1 MMTSIDLIHSSQ
13 KFRKT
18 RLPIS
23 LRAISMLCAVF
34 LIFAAGAITAHAQT
48 FTLLASFNGVDGS
61 NPDEGLVQ
69 GPDGNL
75 YGVAGGGAHKD
86 GVIYKITPQG
96 VLTTLYSFCSL
107 PNCADGEAPEGSMV
121 VGLDGN
127 LYGTTL
133 LAGAHSSPNTLGGT
147 VFKITPAGTFT
158 TLYSFCGQSCGD
170 GIGPTQL
177 FLTNSGNFFGVTE
190 SGGANNSGTFFE
202 ITPKGVLTTLYSFCS
217 KGNCADGE
225 DPSNLV
231 FAANGSFYGTTIG
244 GTAPGGTT
252 LTPIETPGTFFR
264 ITTKGVLTTMANV
277 CNSNCTGQTGPG
289 PMVQGPNG
297 NFYGTNFDGGAGGGT
312 VLEITPKGVQTTLYT
327 FCFERECPDGFFP
340 AAGLAFATDGNF
352 YGTASSGGEPNQGH
366 RCEPDCGTIFQITP
380 QGAFTTVYKFCPVN
394 PCSDGSFPHSTLLQ
408 ATDGNIYG
416 AAGASGT
423 KNNGTVFKLDIG
435 AAPFVRT
442 LTPSGG
448 VGAKIVILGMNLTGT
463 TAVTFNG
470 ASATFTV
477 VAPGEI
483 TAKVP
488 AGATTGPIQVTT
500 PGGILSSNVPFKIP

>member
-1 MMTSIDLIHSSQ
+1 MMTSIDLIHSSE
-13 KFRKT
+13 KFSKT

-23 LRAISMLCAVF
+23 LCAISMLCALV
-34 LIFAAGAITAHAQT
+34 LIFAAGTITAHAQT
-48 FTLLASFNGVDGS
+48 FTLLASFNGTNGS
-61 NPDEGLVQ
+61 NPGEGLVQ

-107 PNCADGEAPEGSMV
+107 ANCADGEAPTASMV

-147 VFKITPAGTFT
+147 VFRITPSGTFT

-170 GIGPTQL
+170 GIGPSQL
-177 FLTNSGNFFGVTE
+177 FLTNSGNFFGATE
-190 SGGANNSGTFFE
+190 SGGAHNSGTFFE

-217 KGNCADGE
+217 KTNCADGE
-225 DPSNLV
+225 NPSDLV
-231 FAANGSFYGTTIG
+231 LAANGSFYGTTLG
-244 GTAPGGTT
+244 ATDST
-252 LTPIETPGTFFR
+252 GTFFR
-264 ITTKGVLTTMANV
+264 ITTKGVLTTIANI
-277 CNSNCTGQTGPG
+277 CDSNCASGETGPG
-289 PMVQGPNG
+289 SLVQGPNG
-297 NFYGTNFDGGAGGGT
+297 NFYGVNFDGGVGGGA

-327 FCFERECPDGFFP
+327 FCFARECPDGLFP
-340 AAGLAFATDGNF
+340 MAGLTFAADGNF
-352 YGTASSGGEPNQGH
+352 YGTAGSGGEPNQGH
-366 RCEPDCGTIFQITP
+366 RCEPSCGTIFQITP

-394 PCSDGSFPHSTLLQ
+394 PCADGSRPDALLLQ

-416 AAGASGT
+416 TASESGT

-448 VGAKIVILGMNLTGT
+448 IGATIVILGMNLAGT

-470 ASATFTV
+470 APATFTV

-483 TAKVP
+483 TARVP
-488 AGATTGPIQVTT
+488 AGATTGPIEVTT

>member
-1 MMTSIDLIHSSQ
+1 MTSLDPIPSSQ
-13 KFRKT
+13 TFSKT
-18 RLPIS
+18 PVSIGLH
-23 LRAISMLCAVF
+23 AISMLCAMF
-34 LIFAAGAITAHAQT
+34 LILAAVTISAHAQT
-48 FTLLASFNGVDGS
+48 FTLLASFNGTNGS
-61 NPDEGLVQ
+61 NPGDLVQ

-75 YGVAGGGAHKD
+75 YGLAGGGAHKD

-96 VLTTLYSFCSL
+96 ALTTLYSFCSL
-107 PNCADGEAPEGSMV
+107 ANCADGQDPSGSMV

-133 LAGAHSSPNTLGGT
+133 LAGAHSSSNTLGGT
-147 VFKITPAGTFT
+147 VFKITPSGTFT

-177 FLTNSGNFFGVTE
+177 FLNNSGNFFGATE
-190 SGGANNSGTFFE
+190 SGGADNSGTFFE
-202 ITPKGVLTTLYSFCS
+202 ITAKGVLTTLYSFCS
-217 KGNCADGE
+217 KTNCADGE

-231 FAANGSFYGTTIG
+231 FAANGSFYGTTID

-252 LTPIETPGTFFR
+252 LTPVETPGTFFR
-264 ITTKGVLTTMANV
+264 ITTKGVLTTIANV
-277 CNSNCTGQTGPG
+277 CNSNCTGETGPG

-297 NFYGTNFDGGAGGGT
+297 NFYGTNSDGGAGGGT

-327 FCFERECPDGFFP
+327 FCFTLKCPDGFFP
-340 AAGLAFATDGNF
+340 YAGLAFATDGNF
-352 YGTASSGGEPNQGH
+352 YGTASAGGEHNN
-366 RCEPDCGTIFQITP
+366 GTIFQITP
-380 QGAFTTVYKFCPVN
+380 EGAFTTVYKFCPVN

-416 AAGASGT
+416 TAGASGT
-423 KNNGTVFKLDIG
+423 KNNGTVFQLDIG

-448 VGAKIVILGMNLTGT
+448 IDAKIVILGMNLAGT

-470 ASATFTV
+470 TPATFTV
-477 VAPGEI
+477 AAPGEI
-483 TAKVP
+483 TVKVP

-500 PGGILSSNVPFKIP
+500 PGGILSSNVPFKIS